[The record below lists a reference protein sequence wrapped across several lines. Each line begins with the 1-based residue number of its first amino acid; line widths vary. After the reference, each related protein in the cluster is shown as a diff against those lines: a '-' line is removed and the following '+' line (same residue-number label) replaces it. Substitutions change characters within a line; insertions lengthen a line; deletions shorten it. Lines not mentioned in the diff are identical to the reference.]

1 MSLFVLMALANPMT
15 WLVGIMFLIS
25 WLRFRERSRRRERN
39 HMERRS
45 ARRFSVGTSA
55 AAGLG
60 TAFQFLSMAYRPNHA
75 FVAKAQI
82 QQQEDVDEDDDGSSE
97 TPVKHLNRQLR
108 RIRRGE
114 PVDHLIWRLE

>member
-1 MSLFVLMALANPMT
+1 MSLFVLMGLANPMT
-15 WLVGIMFLIS
+15 WLIAIMLFIS
-25 WLRFRERSRRRERN
+25 WSRLRERN
-39 HMERRS
+39 HKGKRPGRRL
-45 ARRFSVGTSA
+45 RGGTSA
-55 AAGLG
+55 AANLG
-60 TAFQFLSMAYRPNHA
+60 AAFQFLSMAYRPNHA

-82 QQQEDVDEDDDGSSE
+82 QQEEDADEDDDGSPE

>member
-1 MSLFVLMALANPMT
+1 MSLFVLMALANPMN
-15 WLVGIMFLIS
+15 WLIGIMVFIS
-25 WLRFRERSRRRERN
+25 WSRWRARLRNRERDHQGRRP
-39 HMERRS
+39 
-45 ARRFSVGTSA
+45 ARRFRVGTSA
-55 AAGLG
+55 AADLG
-60 TAFQFLSMAYRPNHA
+60 AAFQFLSMAYRPNHA

-82 QQQEDVDEDDDGSSE
+82 QQEEDVDEDDDGSPE

>member
-1 MSLFVLMALANPMT
+1 MTLIVLMGLANPMN
-15 WLVGIMFLIS
+15 WLVVVMLYVS
-25 WLRFRERSRRRERN
+25 WSRWRERDHKSMRSGQRSRG
-39 HMERRS
+39 
-45 ARRFSVGTSA
+45 GTSA
-55 AAGLG
+55 AANLG
-60 TAFQFLSMAYRPNHA
+60 AAFQFLSMAYRPNHA

-82 QQQEDVDEDDDGSSE
+82 QQQEDADEDDDGSPE